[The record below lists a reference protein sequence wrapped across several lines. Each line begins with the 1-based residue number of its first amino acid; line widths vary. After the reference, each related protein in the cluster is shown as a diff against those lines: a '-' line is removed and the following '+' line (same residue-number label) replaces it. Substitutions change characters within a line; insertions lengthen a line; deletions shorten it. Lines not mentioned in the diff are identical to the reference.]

1 MKKVLIFLFAVVLS
15 LSACRA
21 ERRPLTLTI
30 GGEKGTLAEGHPR
43 LILTDGRMEELRH
56 RYETD
61 TLLQRYVRDVLKATD
76 DTILGKK
83 PLERIM
89 TTRDMLRVSRNALT
103 RVYNLAFAWR
113 WTGDEKYAE
122 AAKTNLLAVCGFV
135 DWDPHHFLDV
145 AEMTHAVAIGY
156 DWLYDWL
163 DDGTKEVLRTSIIEK
178 GLEEGL
184 KVYHSKGGFDKR
196 VNNWNQVCNNG
207 LIIGALSVAD
217 TDPDYARQIIP
228 LALESMPRAMVAFD
242 PDGVCVEGPSYWHY
256 AVRYCAYG
264 FASMRSALG
273 TDFGM
278 SERFEGFRKTGY
290 FPITMTGPAGY
301 MLAFSD
307 CHMKVRRSYLPPM
320 FWLAARYGN
329 PDFSESEHDL
339 LQNMPAQVF
348 HVMYYTPRVEGWRVK
363 SPLDRYLRSKVEVAC
378 MRSGWNRDALFVGM
392 KAGTTGVSHVHLDM
406 GNFELDALGERW
418 LLDLGSDK
426 YELPGFF
433 DFKKQRWGYY
443 RCVTR
448 SHNLPVFNGKEQCL
462 DSKANFSRV
471 SLDTDAPFVVM
482 NLSDAYRDQCSF
494 VSRGIRM
501 VGGRKAVL
509 VQDEFAMKAPGRVNW
524 GVMTDAGL
532 EVEGSTARFSLG
544 GRKMTARILSP
555 AGAAFVVE
563 SARQEPPQ
571 AENIGINRLAI
582 RLEGQTEQRICVLFS
597 PAWEEGEVTAADIV
611 PLSDWK

>member
-1 MKKVLIFLFAVVLS
+1 MKKVLIFLCAILLS
-15 LSACRA
+15 EPVCRA
-21 ERRPLTLTI
+21 ERPLSLTIDGKTGTLT
-30 GGEKGTLAEGHPR
+30 EGHPR
-43 LILTDGRMEELRH
+43 LILTAGRMEQLRC

-61 TLLQRYVRDVLKATD
+61 TLLQRYVSDVLKATD
-76 DTILGKK
+76 DTILGRK

-89 TTRDMLRVSRNALT
+89 TTRDMLRVSREALT

-122 AAKTNLLAVCGFV
+122 AARENLLAVCGFV

-156 DWLYDWL
+156 DWLHDWL
-163 DDGTKEVLRTSIIEK
+163 DDSTKEVLRTAIIEK
-178 GLEEGL
+178 GLNEGL
-184 KVYHSKGGFDKR
+184 AVYRSKGGFDKR

-207 LIIGALSVAD
+207 LIVGALAVAD
-217 TDPDYARQIIP
+217 TDPDYARQIVP

-278 SERFEGFRKTGY
+278 SDRFEGFRKTGY

-307 CHMKVRRSYLPPM
+307 CRMKVRRSYLPPM
-320 FWLAARYGN
+320 FWLAERFGN

-339 LQNMPAQVF
+339 LQHMPAQVF

-363 SPLDRYLRSKVEVAC
+363 SSLDRYLRSKVEVAC
-378 MRSGWNRDALFVGM
+378 LRSGWGQDALFVGM

-418 LLDLGSDK
+418 LLDLGADK

-433 DFKKQRWGYY
+433 DFKKQRWDYY

-462 DSKANFSRV
+462 DSKANFSRM

-482 NLSDAYRDQCSF
+482 DLSDAYRDQCSA

-509 VQDEFAMKAPGRVNW
+509 MQDEFALKAPGRADW
-524 GVMTDAGL
+524 GVMTDAEL
-532 EVEGSTARFSLG
+532 EVDGAEARFTLG

-555 AGAAFVVE
+555 AGAVFVVQ

-571 AENIGINRLAI
+571 AENIGISRLSI
-582 RLEGQTEQRICVLFS
+582 CLEEQTEQRISVLFS
-597 PAWEEGEVTAADIV
+597 PVWEEGQVTSADVV
-611 PLSDWK
+611 PLSDWQ

>member
-1 MKKVLIFLFAVVLS
+1 MKKITIVLFGILLFF
-15 LSACRA
+15 SACQGGRS
-21 ERRPLTLTI
+21 LTLRI
-30 GGEKGTLAEGHPR
+30 NGEKGTLKEEHPR
-43 LILTDGRMEELRH
+43 LILTDGRMEELKSL
-56 RYETD
+56 YKTD

-76 DTILGKK
+76 DTILDQE

-89 TTRDMLRVSRNALT
+89 TTRDMLRVSREALT

-113 WTGDEKYAE
+113 WTGEEKYAE
-122 AAKTNLLAVCGFV
+122 AAKMNLLAVCDFV

-145 AEMTHAVAIGY
+145 AEMTHAVAVGY

-163 DDGTKEVLRTSIIEK
+163 DDATKEILRKSIIEK
-178 GLEEGL
+178 GLDEGL

-207 LIIGALSVAD
+207 LIIGALAVAE

-228 LALESMPRAMVAFD
+228 LALESMPKAMVAFD

-278 SERFEGFRKTGY
+278 SERFEGFKKTGY

-307 CHMKVRRSYLPPM
+307 CKMKVKRSYLPPM
-320 FWLAARYGN
+320 FWLATRYGN

-348 HVMYYTPRVEGWRVK
+348 HVMYYTPRVAGWRMK
-363 SPLDRYLRSKVEVAC
+363 SSLDKYMRSKVEVAC
-378 MRSGWNRDALFVGM
+378 MRSGWDRNALFAGM
-392 KAGTTGVSHVHLDM
+392 KAGTTNVSHVHLDM
-406 GNFELDALGERW
+406 GNFEMDALGERW
-418 LLDLGSDK
+418 LLDLGSDD

-433 DFKKQRWGYY
+433 DFKKQRWNYY

-462 DSKANFSRV
+462 DSQVAFSRV
-471 SLDTDAPFVVM
+471 SLDTDTPFVIM
-482 NLSDAYRDQCSF
+482 NLSNAYRDQCDS
-494 VSRGIRM
+494 VWRGLRM
-501 VGGRKAVL
+501 VEDRKALL
-509 VQDEFAMKAPGRVNW
+509 VQDEFTLKNPGKVNW
-524 GVMTDAGL
+524 GVMTDADLTVQGP
-532 EVEGSTARFSLG
+532 TALFTIADK
-544 GRKMTARILSP
+544 KMIARILSP
-555 AGAAFVVE
+555 EGAVFSVE
-563 SARQEPPQ
+563 SARQDPPQ
-571 AENIGINRLAI
+571 AENIGINRLVI
-582 RLEGQTEQRICVLFS
+582 LLDGQTHQTISVLFS
-597 PAWEEGEVTAADIV
+597 PVWSDGEVKESEV
-611 PLSDWK
+611 FPLDEWK